1 MLKPFTEW
9 ITTNS
14 GKFWKSWGYQ
24 TTWLVSWETCMQ
36 VKKQQSL
43 TCNNWLVQN
52 LERSITR
59 LYIVTLF
66 IWVTRRIR
74 HEKRQAGWLISWN
87 QDCRNIN
94 NILFAYDTTLTSES
108 EEELLMR
115 VKEETEIADLKVNV
129 LKTKIMASSP
139 ITSLQIEAEKW
150 KQWQILFSWA
160 PKSMQTVTSTMTF
173 KKHLL
178 FGRKA
183 VTNLDSMSKIKDIN
197 HLATK
202 DL

>member
-1 MLKPFTEW
+1 M
-9 ITTNS
+9 
-14 GKFWKSWGYQ
+14 
-24 TTWLVSWETCMQ
+24 
-36 VKKQQSL
+36 
-43 TCNNWLVQN
+43 
-52 LERSITR
+52 
-59 LYIVTLF
+59 
-66 IWVTRRIR
+66 
-74 HEKRQAGWLISWN
+74 
-87 QDCRNIN
+87 
-94 NILFAYDTTLTSES
+94 LFAYDTTLMSES

-139 ITSLQIEAEKW
+139 ITSWQIEAEKW

-183 VTNLDSMSKIKDIN
+183 VTNLDSMSKSKDIN

-202 DL
+202 EL